1 MRVAGIVPESSV
13 DGPGIRFVLF
23 VQGCEAHCP
32 GCHNPETWN
41 RDGGIYMSIPEVLAR
56 LEEND
61 WVRRVTF
68 SGGEPFLQAEE
79 LAELASILKARGM
92 HLMAYSGQI
101 YETLCRQEACLRL
114 LRQLDLLVDG
124 PYCQERRSLEL
135 RFRGSDNQRV
145 IDVPASLASGHV
157 RLSRYHDAERGA

>member
-32 GCHNPETWN
+32 GCHNPETWD
-41 RDGGIYMSIPEVLAR
+41 RTGGSVMSIEDVLAR
-56 LEEND
+56 LGENN

-79 LAELASILKARGM
+79 LAKLASILKARGM
-92 HLMAYSGQI
+92 HLMAYSGQY
-101 YETLCRQEACLRL
+101 YETLCQQIASLQL

-124 PYCQERRSLEL
+124 PYIQERHSLEL

-145 IDVPASLASGHV
+145 IDVPLSLASGSV
-157 RLSRYHDAERGA
+157 QLSPYHETERIL